1 MRSLLTGLVVLMS
14 SVMAGAETIT
24 PISSLLK
31 SKKTYDRIFS
41 CIAGTTSVLF
51 TKVSHHGHPYFT
63 VFVAEGEEK
72 VKVFAYG
79 APPFKE
85 GEKIEACGV
94 FTQEKH
100 HSSRIFFDQF
110 NAKTILRG
118 EAIGAGRVVL
128 SSTDVHLATSHP

>member
-1 MRSLLTGLVVLMS
+1 MRSLLIPLLLS
-14 SVMAGAETIT
+14 LSAAAARAETIT
-24 PISSLLK
+24 PIAELLK
-31 SKKTYDRIFS
+31 NKKAYDRIFS
-41 CIAGTTSVLF
+41 CIAGTSSVLF

-63 VFVAEGEEK
+63 VFLSEGDAK

-79 APPFKE
+79 QPPFKE

-94 FTQEKH
+94 FTVEKH

-110 NAKTILRG
+110 NAKNILRG

-128 SSTDVHLATSHP
+128 SRSDVHLATSRP